1 MGGELS
7 KSCKEQSRSM
17 KALSGDFF
25 SKAAGSENSEGY
37 SRTTAQVLNDDS
49 WINEI

>member
-1 MGGELS
+1 
-7 KSCKEQSRSM
+7 M

-25 SKAAGSENSEGY
+25 SKVADGGISKGY
-37 SRTTAQVLNDDS
+37 SRTTAQVLDDDS